1 MNTVRPRPVVFGSPR
16 VLFTPGAAP
25 YTHPVRAWTGGEPPM
40 LTPAV
45 RFARSAFFREQVRD
59 WRRFWGD
66 MPNRDT
72 LRLFLGRAT
81 ADAYRTLNP

>member
-1 MNTVRPRPVVFGSPR
+1 MTTLRHRPVVFGSPR
-16 VLFTPGAAP
+16 VLFVPGQRQT
-25 YTHPVRAWTGGEPPM
+25 YPVKAWTGGEAPV

-45 RFARSAFFREQVRD
+45 RQARTAFFREQVWD

-72 LRLFLGRAT
+72 LSIFLKRAT